1 MSRARDDDLAYGDLP
16 QRWDRARFE
25 RFGRD
30 GGGGGGSR
38 YEDDIRVVE
47 RERPGRT
54 EILISERERSRPPA
68 ERERDRFYEED
79 KYTSRPRRRTDREL
93 FGDIDPRELVSGAMT
108 TYRRPREEIDIER
121 RSSVRPGLIRRQSSL
136 DTFDRR
142 SARYERDE
150 YRVPPYVPV
159 PLPIRR
165 RDEGYR
171 EVEIERERSVH
182 RRGPSKKEET
192 RSRRDSTSSSSSSS
206 SSGKATSRAPTVISK
221 VSRKSKAKS
230 TRAPSVHET
239 IIREETRAPTVISKA
254 RSRATSIHESVHL
267 ETEIRTPTVREE
279 AIIEESVREER
290 TWKKG
295 KTRMP
300 KRMVEIEAILDLGYP
315 FDEEENFFVLRVA
328 LEKEQID
335 EVIQASEVYRNGGKS
350 RFEFLSFLIQDM
362 FLLT

>member
-1 MSRARDDDLAYGDLP
+1 MSRGREDDLAYGDLP

-30 GGGGGGSR
+30 GGGGGGGR

-47 RERPGRT
+47 REGPGRT

-68 ERERDRFYEED
+68 SRERDRFYEEE
-79 KYTSRPRRRTDREL
+79 KYTSRPKRRTDREL

-121 RSSVRPGLIRRQSSL
+121 RRPGLLRRQSSL

-142 SARYERDE
+142 STRYERDD

-165 RDEGYR
+165 RDDGYR

-182 RRGPSKKEET
+182 RRASKKEDT
-192 RSRRDSTSSSSSSS
+192 KSRRDSTSSSSSSS
-206 SSGKATSRAPTVISK
+206 SSSSGKATSHAPTVASK

-239 IIREETRAPTVISKA
+239 IIREETRAPTVISKG
-254 RSRATSIHESVHL
+254 RSRATSVHESVHL
-267 ETEIRTPTVREE
+267 ETEVRSRED

-315 FDEEENFFVLRVA
+315 FDEEDNFFVLRVA

-335 EVIQASEVYRNGGKS
+335 EVIQASEVYRNGGKLRCRIS
-350 RFEFLSFLIQDM
+350 PFPS
-362 FLLT
+362 